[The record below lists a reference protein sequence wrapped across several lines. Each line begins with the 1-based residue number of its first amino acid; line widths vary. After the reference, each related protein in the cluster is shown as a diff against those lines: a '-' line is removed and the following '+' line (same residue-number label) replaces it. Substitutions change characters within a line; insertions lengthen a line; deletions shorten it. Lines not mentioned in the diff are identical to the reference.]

1 MLINYNTFY
10 CNIIIAIVDV
20 CIGHINQMNNNQC
33 VGTTNTGL
41 PPVTRARPRKNSC
54 VADDD
59 PAIHGTEMVMLYDYK
74 VCYIHLFL
82 GFNLYFAQ
90 FLSKVNFFVA
100 SSPR

>member
-1 MLINYNTFY
+1 
-10 CNIIIAIVDV
+10 
-20 CIGHINQMNNNQC
+20 MNNNQC
-33 VGTTNTGL
+33 AGTTNTGL

-82 GFNLYFAQ
+82 
-90 FLSKVNFFVA
+90 STNFFFC
-100 SSPR
+100 SILID